1 MKLSHIPLRL
11 TTGAFIL
18 NSGLGKRG
26 LEGENAAGVQ
36 GMAAS
41 VFPQVGEMDP
51 DQFAKI
57 LSYSEIA
64 LGAAL
69 LAPFVPSR
77 LAGLGLGAF
86 AGSLLAMYL
95 KIPGM
100 TMEDG
105 IRPTQEGTGI
115 AKDVWLLGIAAA
127 LVLDRKNSSRVP
139 RISTL

>member
-36 GMAAS
+36 SMAAS

-77 LAGLGLGAF
+77 LVGLGLGAF
-86 AGSLLAMYL
+86 SGSLLAMYL

-139 RISTL
+139 SISTL